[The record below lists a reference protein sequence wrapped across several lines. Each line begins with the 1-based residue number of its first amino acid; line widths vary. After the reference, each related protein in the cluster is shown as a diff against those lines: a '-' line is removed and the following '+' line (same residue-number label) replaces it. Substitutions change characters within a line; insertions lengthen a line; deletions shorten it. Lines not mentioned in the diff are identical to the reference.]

1 MRNAQKTR
9 RRSAEIRMP
18 TATHQFGDNSFTV
31 DRSSAGNF
39 ERLLNANETA
49 QLIHCHVKTLETYA
63 RQGAILGYKIHGRWY
78 FRASDLDSWLHTHI
92 KSVRHPCRM
101 NQEEQ

>member
-9 RRSAEIRMP
+9 RRSAEMTMP
-18 TATHQFGDNSFTV
+18 TATYHFGDNSLAV
-31 DRSSAGNF
+31 DRPSVGNF
-39 ERLLNANETA
+39 ERLLDAIETA
-49 QLIHCHVKTLETYA
+49 QLIHCHVKTLERYA

-78 FRASDLDSWLHTHI
+78 FRASDLDSWLHSRI
-92 KSVRHPCRM
+92 ESVNHPCRM